1 MLQLQNLQNN
11 VGLLTQHP
19 DSRIL
24 LQSSKGWIVLHS
36 FNISTRIL
44 CEIATDRHLDKE
56 FHLTDEQIQHF
67 TTYNYTTRREGS
79 SRGKLLTLHEKNIS
93 DFCEEMLKIATCYD
107 SDMENWT
114 VVFTPGCRHNLKNTK
129 ITSQMRVLSKKR
141 DYASRVELY
150 QQLLNAELLLYVDND
165 SPKVYGTIGKFNSYA
180 LFTEDKYY
188 YHYDPRGVDV
198 VRKYGH
204 EIFYELHQLKAG
216 SVWINPKG
224 QVGGE
229 LYQNEIEMLAKAMY
243 RR

>member
-1 MLQLQNLQNN
+1 MLKLQNLQDK
-11 VGLLTQHP
+11 VGLLTQNP

-56 FHLTDEQIQHF
+56 FHLNEEQIQHF
-67 TTYNYTTRREGS
+67 KKYNYTTRREGT
-79 SRGKLLTLHEKNIS
+79 SRGKLLTLSETNKQ
-93 DFCEEMLKIATCYD
+93 DFCEELLKIATCYD
-107 SDMENWT
+107 SNMEGWT
-114 VVFTPGCRHNLKNTK
+114 ITFTTGCRHNLKNTK
-129 ITSQMRVLSKKR
+129 ITSQMRILSKKR
-141 DYASRVELY
+141 DYASRVALY
-150 QQLLNAELLLYVDND
+150 QQLLNAELLLYVDED
-165 SPKVYGTIGKFNSYA
+165 SPKVYGTIGNFNSYA

-198 VRKYGH
+198 IRKYGH
-204 EIFYELHQLKAG
+204 EIFYELYELKAG

-224 QVGGE
+224 LVGGE